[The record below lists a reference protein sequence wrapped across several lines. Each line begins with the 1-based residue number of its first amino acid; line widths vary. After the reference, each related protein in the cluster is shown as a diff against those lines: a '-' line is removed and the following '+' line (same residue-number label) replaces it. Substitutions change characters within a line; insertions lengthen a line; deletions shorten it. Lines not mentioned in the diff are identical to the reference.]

1 MATLEIMQELRN
13 WRAKEVPHHDVSCDC
28 ERCNLA
34 KTMSLESLRG
44 LIGNPQLD
52 PGIYGPR
59 GWTVLEGV
67 TTLTL
72 PYSDWMWFDMARE
85 YPDVDVEEMVDYL
98 PYSDGDAWLA
108 TQLLKVIPPNALD
121 ERQNYAPRVEDLLQL
136 VAQHPA
142 ETFFSGYMIG
152 PQRFDERLS
161 IDTIFVSPHLLG
173 LGPDDEDPHGAYA
186 GLKRFEL
193 GEDACPDEVS
203 VFYNR
208 HLNRQLWRFW
218 WD

>member
-1 MATLEIMQELRN
+1 
-13 WRAKEVPHHDVSCDC
+13 
-28 ERCNLA
+28 
-34 KTMSLESLRG
+34 
-44 LIGNPQLD
+44 
-52 PGIYGPR
+52 
-59 GWTVLEGV
+59 VLEGV

-142 ETFFSGYMIG
+142 ETFF
-152 PQRFDERLS
+152 PA
-161 IDTIFVSPHLLG
+161 T
-173 LGPDDEDPHGAYA
+173 
-186 GLKRFEL
+186 
-193 GEDACPDEVS
+193 
-203 VFYNR
+203 
-208 HLNRQLWRFW
+208 
-218 WD
+218 

>member
-1 MATLEIMQELRN
+1 
-13 WRAKEVPHHDVSCDC
+13 
-28 ERCNLA
+28 
-34 KTMSLESLRG
+34 
-44 LIGNPQLD
+44 
-52 PGIYGPR
+52 
-59 GWTVLEGV
+59 
-67 TTLTL
+67 
-72 PYSDWMWFDMARE
+72 
-85 YPDVDVEEMVDYL
+85 
-98 PYSDGDAWLA
+98 
-108 TQLLKVIPPNALD
+108 
-121 ERQNYAPRVEDLLQL
+121 
-136 VAQHPA
+136 
-142 ETFFSGYMIG
+142 MIG

-173 LGPDDEDPHGAYA
+173 LGPDDEDPHAAYA